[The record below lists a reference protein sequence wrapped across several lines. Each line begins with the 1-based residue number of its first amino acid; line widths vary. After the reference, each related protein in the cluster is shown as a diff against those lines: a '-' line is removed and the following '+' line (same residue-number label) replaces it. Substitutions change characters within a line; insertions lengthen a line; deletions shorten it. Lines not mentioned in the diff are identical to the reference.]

1 MLGERL
7 FSTLIPALALICFKN
22 RQCCFPRARPALLA
36 QSCLVLPL
44 PVHPGSWHCPI
55 SAPWDCCSDGLCAA
69 QTQPEPQYPQCCWSL
84 ERRPSPGAVLCRP
97 EPSMSFAVVSLG
109 FGQAWVQQCLNQA
122 FLSVWGPPEGSGSSL
137 VCHSILFRVRAW
149 P

>member
-36 QSCLVLPL
+36 QSCLCCLCQCTRAPGTAPSL
-44 PVHPGSWHCPI
+44 HPGT
-55 SAPWDCCSDGLCAA
+55 AA
-69 QTQPEPQYPQCCWSL
+69 VMGCTDPARASVPPVLLVLGEETQPWGCALQTRAQHEFCCGF
-84 ERRPSPGAVLCRP
+84 PGFWPGLGAAVP
-97 EPSMSFAVVSLG
+97 EPGIS
-109 FGQAWVQQCLNQA
+109 QCL
-122 FLSVWGPPEGSGSSL
+122 GPPEGSGSSL